1 MVKVSK
7 LGIGLLGLA
16 RRGPSIRQRRRLDV
30 ELAQAIIVGHWAGFF
45 YHLLATSLRCRLSIF
60 PLTIDALTTRVARR
74 QSVLGH
80 VGRRNGDR
88 QSPPSKSR
96 TDDDLS
102 VKALE
107 RLLQW

>member
-60 PLTIDALTTRVARR
+60 PLTDRCLDHSRLESFLSRVTF
-74 QSVLGH
+74 
-80 VGRRNGDR
+80 
-88 QSPPSKSR
+88 P
-96 TDDDLS
+96 
-102 VKALE
+102 
-107 RLLQW
+107 